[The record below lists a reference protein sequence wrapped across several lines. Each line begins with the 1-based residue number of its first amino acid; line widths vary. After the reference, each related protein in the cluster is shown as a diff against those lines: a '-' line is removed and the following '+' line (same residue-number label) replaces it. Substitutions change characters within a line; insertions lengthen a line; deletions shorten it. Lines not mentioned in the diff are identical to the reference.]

1 MVVLLKAFEA
11 RGIGRELGLGDRTTS
26 VRSVVDSNADTA
38 KASKGKKRALLHM
51 TNELSMG

>member
-1 MVVLLKAFEA
+1 MAVLLRPFKA
-11 RGIGRELGLGDRTTS
+11 RGIGTELGLGDRTAS

-38 KASKGKKRALLHM
+38 KASTGKKRALLHM